1 MTEHVTR
8 VLKKGIVVIPKALR
22 KEVGIKEGDL
32 IVMRRAGNGIII
44 EPLDHMLTL
53 VNLDQNSIDRILRE
67 ADNEEKKL
75 ENKKLKRA
83 LGVEE

>member
-22 KEVGIKEGDL
+22 EEVGIKEGDL
-32 IVMRRAGNGIII
+32 IVIRRTGSSIII

-67 ADNEEKKL
+67 ADKEEKKL